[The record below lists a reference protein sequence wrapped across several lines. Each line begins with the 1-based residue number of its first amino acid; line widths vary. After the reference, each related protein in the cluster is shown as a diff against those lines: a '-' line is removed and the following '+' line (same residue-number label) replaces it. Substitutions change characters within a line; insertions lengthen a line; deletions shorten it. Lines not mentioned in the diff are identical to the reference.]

1 MVLKIS
7 LQEGQRQ
14 FAEAVK
20 GQKTIAWIELK
31 LASKTVPG
39 FTTGSTGRKSAS
51 AGLATKVEGRRSRIE
66 PPTSRLWA
74 RTTGWGK

>member
-39 FTTGSTGRKSAS
+39 FITGSTGRKSAS
-51 AGLATKVEGRRSRIE
+51 AGLAT
-66 PPTSRLWA
+66 
-74 RTTGWGK
+74 